1 MELEERFPRLLYFC
15 RLRSMRYCVVDLRTG
30 RPSAMLLASDITD
43 GACVLVRLYASD
55 VSESK
60 LLSSVLVT
68 ASSKLIIESVCD
80 VILSSFCLRP
90 LRERTCTPTSC
101 DDTVEASDI
110 SLTDVMLLYVTVSVT
125 SRRPCFWRMRA
136 PVSSGCFPDFDFS

>member
-1 MELEERFPRLLYFC
+1 MLDDRFDRCLYFC

-30 RPSAMLLASDITD
+30 RPSAMLLASDTTD

-60 LLSSVLVT
+60 LLSSVFVT
-68 ASSKLIIESVCD
+68 SSLNIDSDCD
-80 VILSSFCLRP
+80 VMLSSFCLRP

-101 DDTVEASDI
+101 DDTDVASDI
-110 SLTDVMLLYVTVSVT
+110 SLTDVMLLYDT
-125 SRRPCFWRMRA
+125 A
-136 PVSSGCFPDFDFS
+136 SGAS